1 MFVFQTGRYSGRT
14 NELFVTNLQITFHED
29 HILFLHASN
38 ESILTRIKA
47 TYSRRMHVEYSIE
60 IRTRMEI
67 FQ

>member
-14 NELFVTNLQITFHED
+14 NELFVTNLQTTFHED